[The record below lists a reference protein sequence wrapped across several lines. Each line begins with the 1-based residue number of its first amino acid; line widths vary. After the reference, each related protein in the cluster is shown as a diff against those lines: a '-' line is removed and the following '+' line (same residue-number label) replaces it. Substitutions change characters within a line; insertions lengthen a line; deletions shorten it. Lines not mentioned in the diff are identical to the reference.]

1 MVPGAVVGRRFVIQS
16 LAGKGGMS
24 EVHRAIDERT
34 GRTVALKIFLE
45 REDKPD
51 DGDQSTGRFDLEAEV
66 LAGMG
71 HPSIVEHVAHGVSED
86 GVRYLA
92 MEWLE
97 GEDLSVRL
105 ARGPLSIADATT
117 VVRRIASALGAA
129 HARGVVHRDVKP
141 SNVFLSGFEIAGAK
155 LIDFGIARVRG
166 GARFTKH
173 GEALGTPAYM
183 APEQARGAREIDA
196 PADVFSLG
204 CVFFECL
211 VGRPPFWADHPLA
224 VMAKIL
230 LDETPPV
237 AELRPDVPAPLVQVL
252 NRMLAKDPAARPGD
266 GRAVVELLDGLGR
279 AAGAAAPASKA
290 PSSLTAR
297 ERQLLSVVFVGRVP
311 HGVRDARSLDEDTA
325 TPMFVAESKAAVDG
339 VYATVLKHGGWAERL
354 VDGTLVVTLPGRGPL
369 LDQVAQSARCALS
382 VRAAMPRHPM
392 VMATGRADL
401 SGGFPVGDVLDRGV
415 RLLSAELDRGRQRQ
429 GIVIDEVTAGLLDRR
444 FVVTGASPGL
454 ELTAERDARDG
465 RGETLFLGKPQPCV
479 GRTRET
485 ARLVGLF
492 EAVANDHSAQAVI
505 VTAASGMGKTRL
517 RRELCRKLESRHP
530 APTIIVARGDAARAG
545 VPLGLAA
552 SAIADLIG
560 LREGEGAD
568 VSRHRVR
575 ARLGR
580 HVARSERDRVAVFL
594 GELVGVPFPDDAHP
608 MLVPARKERVRMGDQ
623 IRAAWEELFA
633 AELAQGCV
641 AVVLEDLHH
650 ADPPSVA
657 LFDSMLR
664 TFSDAPLFVVG
675 FARSELDDAFPEL
688 WAQRPLLR
696 FDLAP
701 LSRSAQRELIVQA
714 LGDAAT
720 DALVERVIQQADGN
734 AFYLE
739 EIVRAVAEG
748 RGDRLPETVV
758 AMIEARL
765 ETFDA
770 EDRRVLRAA
779 SILGAGFTPS
789 AVAHLLGAAA
799 SEDVS
804 ERLLGMVER
813 ELLIRRGTTASGE
826 IELAFRSVPVRTA
839 AYATL
844 TEEDRALGH
853 RLAAERLERGGAM
866 RDAELIAEH
875 FDRAGEERRAAIWY
889 AHAAESS
896 LQANDFAA
904 VIERGERGA
913 LAGAAGPL
921 LGRIRL
927 LQAEAHRH
935 VGDNAGMEARAVEA
949 SKLLP
954 ARTPPWWTA
963 TADAVLGSIRLGK
976 REQVVRLA
984 AEILGSEIVDPPA
997 AATRA
1002 AHYLHFAGLHEA
1014 AERLL
1019 HAALA
1024 NIGDFEVDPAKWAWG
1039 YRAFATRALLGGDL
1053 GRYLEQLELAV
1064 RAFEVA
1070 GDVREA
1076 ASERANLGFARAE
1089 LGLFTEAEG
1098 ALRDALAGAERLGLR
1113 HVVGAAQ
1120 QNLGAVLFRSGRPD
1134 AGRSL
1139 LELARA
1145 RFAEQKNQRMEG
1157 NTHTYLAE
1165 LHLAAGDLDLALDEA
1180 SRAVELLSDVPP
1192 LLPVALAIQARIC
1205 LAAGDVRAAL
1215 PRAKDAVAMLGVSG
1229 SDEGESLVRL
1239 VLVEALRAAG
1249 SPEVEA
1255 ALGEAKARLLAR
1267 AEKIT
1272 DPAWR
1277 ESFLVNVEPNRR
1289 TLELADKLGV

>member
-1 MVPGAVVGRRFVIQS
+1 MVPGAVVGRRFVIQA

-24 EVHRAIDERT
+24 EVHRALDERT
-34 GRTVALKIFLE
+34 GRTVALKVFLE
-45 REDKPD
+45 KEEKEEPD
-51 DGDQSTGRFDLEAEV
+51 ELSTGRFDLEAEV
-66 LAGMG
+66 LAGMA
-71 HPSIVEHVAHGVSED
+71 HPSVVEHVAHGVSED

-97 GEDLSVRL
+97 GEDLSARL
-105 ARGPLSIADATT
+105 ARGRLAIADATT
-117 VVRRIASALGAA
+117 VVRRVASALGAA

-141 SNVFLSGFEIAGAK
+141 SNVFLTGFEISGAK

-196 PADVFSLG
+196 RADVFSLG

-211 VGRPPFWADHPLA
+211 VGKPPFWADHPLA

-230 LDETPPV
+230 LDETPDV
-237 AELRPDVPAPLVQVL
+237 LELRPEVPPELVEIL
-252 NRMLAKDPAARPGD
+252 NRMLAKDPAARPED
-266 GRAVVELLDGLGR
+266 GRAVVELLDSLSR
-279 AAGAAAPASKA
+279 RPATARTPIGA
-290 PSSLTAR
+290 PSSITAR

-311 HGVRDARSLDEDTA
+311 HGDARLLDENSA
-325 TPMFVAESKAAVDG
+325 TPMFVGESKAAVDG

-382 VRAAMPRHPM
+382 VRGAMPRHPM

-415 RLLSAELDRGRQRQ
+415 RLLTAELERGRERA

-444 FVVTGASPGL
+444 FVVSGGAPGL
-454 ELTAERDARDG
+454 VLSAERDARDG

-479 GRTRET
+479 GRARET
-485 ARLVGLF
+485 ARLVSLF
-492 EAVANDHSAQAVI
+492 EATAKDRSAQAVI

-517 RRELCRKLESRHP
+517 RREVCRRLESQHP
-530 APTIIVARGDAARAG
+530 APTVIISRGDAARAG

-560 LREGEGAD
+560 LREGEGED

-575 ARLGR
+575 ARVGR
-580 HVARSERDRVAVFL
+580 HLARSERDRVTVFL

-608 MLVPARKERVRMGDQ
+608 MLAAARKERVRMGDQ

-633 AELAQGCV
+633 AELAQGPIALV
-641 AVVLEDLHH
+641 IEDLHH
-650 ADPPSVA
+650 ADAPSVA

-675 FARSELDDAFPEL
+675 FARSEVEETYPDLF
-688 WAQRPLLR
+688 AQRPLLR

-701 LSRSAQRELIVQA
+701 LSRSAQRELVVHA
-714 LGDAAT
+714 LGEAAT
-720 DALVERVIQQADGN
+720 EPLVERVIQQADGN

-779 SILGAGFTPS
+779 SVLGSAFTPS
-789 AVAHLLGAAA
+789 AVEHLLGAAPSA
-799 SEDVS
+799 NVP
-804 ERLLGMVER
+804 ERLLRMVER
-813 ELLIRRGTTASGE
+813 ELLIRRGTNAGGE
-826 IELAFRSVPVRTA
+826 TELAFRSVPVRTA

-844 TEEDRALGH
+844 TEEDRAVGH
-853 RLAAERLERGGAM
+853 RLAAEWLERAGAM
-866 RDAELIAEH
+866 RDAELIADH

-889 AHAAESS
+889 AHAAEAA
-896 LQANDFAA
+896 LLANDFAA
-904 VIERGERGA
+904 AIERGERGA
-913 LAGAAGPL
+913 IAGATGPL

-935 VGDNAGMEARAVEA
+935 SGDNAGMEARAVEA
-949 SKLLP
+949 TKLLP
-954 ARTPPWWTA
+954 ARTFPWWTA

-976 REQVVRLA
+976 REQVTRLA
-984 AEILGSEIVDPPA
+984 TEILGAEIVDPPA

-1019 HAALA
+1019 HVALA
-1024 NIGDFEVDPAKWAWG
+1024 NIGDFSVDPAKWAWG
-1039 YRAFATRALLGGDL
+1039 YRAFATRALLVGDL
-1053 GRYLEQLELAV
+1053 GRYLEQLDLAV

-1089 LGLFTEAEG
+1089 LGMFADAEAS
-1098 ALRDALAGAERLGLR
+1098 LREALAGAERLGLR

-1134 AGRSL
+1134 AGRTL
-1139 LELARA
+1139 LELART

-1157 NTHTYLAE
+1157 NTRAYLAE
-1165 LHLAAGDLDLALDEA
+1165 LHLASGDLELALEESA
-1180 SRAVELLSDVPP
+1180 RAVELLADVPP
-1192 LLPVALAIQARIC
+1192 LLPAALAIQARIC

-1215 PRAKDAVAMLGVSG
+1215 PRAKDAAAMLEVSG

-1239 VLVEALRAAG
+1239 VHVEALRAAG
-1249 SPEVEA
+1249 SPLVNEA
-1255 ALGEAKARLLAR
+1255 LLRAKERVLAR
-1267 AEKIT
+1267 AAHIT
-1272 DPAWR
+1272 DPSWR
-1277 ESFLVNVEPNRR
+1277 ESFLTNVEPNRR
-1289 TLELADKLGV
+1289 TLELADDLGL